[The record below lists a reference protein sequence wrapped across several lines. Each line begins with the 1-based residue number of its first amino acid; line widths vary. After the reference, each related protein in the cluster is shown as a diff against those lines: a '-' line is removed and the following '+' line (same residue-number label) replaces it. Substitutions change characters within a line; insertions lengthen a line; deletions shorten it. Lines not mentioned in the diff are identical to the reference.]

1 MMDDFKKHLSDYGI
15 EFTEKVFAS
24 ADSISGLGADPFVS
38 DWHFD
43 SVIPFMAGSIHK
55 GISIPFLSKS
65 CSVYLPN
72 IRILRQGY
80 SYGQCTVLM
89 LEHSPA
95 R

>member
-38 DWHFD
+38 D

-55 GISIPFLSKS
+55 SQYLSCLKAVPSICLTSGS
-65 CSVYLPN
+65 
-72 IRILRQGY
+72 
-80 SYGQCTVLM
+80 
-89 LEHSPA
+89 
-95 R
+95 